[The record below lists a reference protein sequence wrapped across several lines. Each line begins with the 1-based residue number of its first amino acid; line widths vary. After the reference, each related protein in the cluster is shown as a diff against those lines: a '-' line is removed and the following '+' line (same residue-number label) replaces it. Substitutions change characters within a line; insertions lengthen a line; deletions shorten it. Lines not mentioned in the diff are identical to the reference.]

1 MLKRVLVANRGEI
14 AARILRA
21 CREMNIETVAVF
33 SEADRDSFFT
43 SLATRSICI
52 GPAAAKDSYLNQ
64 NAILSA
70 ALYTHC
76 DSIHPGYGFLSE
88 NAEFAERV
96 AQAGITFIGPSA
108 HAIATMGDKSTAI
121 KLMRTSGVPVVPG
134 SNGLVATAEEAKAI
148 AEEIGYPVLLKATSG
163 GGGRGIRK
171 ISSPEEME
179 QAFVSSQAEALACF
193 GQNGVYLEKLLL
205 KPRHV
210 EVQIL
215 ADSHGSYVH
224 LGTRDCSIQRNHQK
238 LLEEAPAVFLSNE
251 EQDRLAADALKAA
264 RAVDY
269 TNAGTVEFIV
279 DEDNSHYF
287 IEMNTRIQVE
297 HPVTEKITG
306 INIIREQIRIASGY
320 PLSFSQDEVVFRG
333 HAIECRINAE
343 DPMNGFKPCP
353 GAIELLHLP
362 SGFGV
367 RVDTAIHPQYEVTP
381 YYDSMIAKIIVSGR
395 NRHEAIYRMRRA
407 LEETFISGI
416 KTTIPL
422 HYMLLMYSP
431 DFISNQ
437 IDVSFLDS
445 KLSDLLQP
453 LDEGIEL

>member
-1 MLKRVLVANRGEI
+1 
-14 AARILRA
+14 
-21 CREMNIETVAVF
+21 MNIETVAVF